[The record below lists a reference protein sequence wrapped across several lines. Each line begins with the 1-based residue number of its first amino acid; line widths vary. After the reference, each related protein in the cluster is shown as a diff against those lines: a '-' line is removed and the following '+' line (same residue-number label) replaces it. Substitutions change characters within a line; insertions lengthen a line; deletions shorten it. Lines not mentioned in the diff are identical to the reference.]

1 MLFNFFLLSDLDE
14 SMEEVV
20 DSGENDEGDSDFQP
34 LYSEAGTPDVT
45 PQKKRARTK
54 KCYKLKSDDEED
66 ELLDWVQN
74 NPCLWN
80 RGLNSFK
87 DTKKKDKL
95 WHDKA
100 KEKGYNDLEH
110 IRGWWKDI
118 KDQFVKLDKTDCK
131 SGDGAKF
138 YTDRQQYILTRVAFY
153 RPCCTHRRAPVT
165 SVSIPSSYFG
175 VGLVLS
181 FAFCLYLNLSLVLV
195 AGM

>member
-14 SMEEVV
+14 EMDEVV

-110 IRGWWKDI
+110 IKGWWKDI

-153 RPCCTHRRAPVT
+153 RACCTHRRAPVT

-175 VGLVLS
+175 VGLGLG
-181 FAFCLYLNLSLVLV
+181 LVFITFNFV
-195 AGM
+195 FT